1 MVANLMLGQQ
11 LEHHHNESTY
21 YSTVHKR
28 DINLDAFATFLQD
41 ECKESSLVEVREQLY
56 YIKHKNAITKV
67 ANGEKLW
74 TSLIPCVKDLR
85 EFIEDV
91 VLGIASNQQ
100 FVELSIKEVQNVVC
114 QNRSAATK
122 SIIGI
127 TRAYLNREKAAH
139 VAEELK
145 THRLHANQYTEEGI
159 KGVRQ
164 MKFKSK
170 EEDLESRFIA
180 KNSIKTI
187 ALIKCITHLNETEST
202 EDEARISRLATNL
215 KTQQESYQRKLDKAK
230 KKKYDEGRLTKRKMN
245 DSQKRRDA
253 DETDISKGQIQF
265 TKLQKKH
272 IEGVKE
278 ELVAR
283 NHGLT
288 GDHNITQL
296 KKILKLAV
304 ESTDGKQVA

>member
-1 MVANLMLGQQ
+1 MCI
-11 LEHHHNESTY
+11 
-21 YSTVHKR
+21 R
-28 DINLDAFATFLQD
+28 D
-41 ECKESSLVEVREQLY
+41 R
-56 YIKHKNAITKV
+56 
-67 ANGEKLW
+67 
-74 TSLIPCVKDLR
+74 
-85 EFIEDV
+85 
-91 VLGIASNQQ
+91 
-100 FVELSIKEVQNVVC
+100 
-114 QNRSAATK
+114 
-122 SIIGI
+122 
-127 TRAYLNREKAAH
+127 
-139 VAEELK
+139 
-145 THRLHANQYTEEGI
+145 
-159 KGVRQ
+159 
-164 MKFKSK
+164 
-170 EEDLESRFIA
+170 
-180 KNSIKTI
+180 
-187 ALIKCITHLNETEST
+187 CITHLNETEST

-288 GDHNITQL
+288 NDLNITQL

-304 ESTDGKQVA
+304 ESTDGEEYDKSFHPRKDKLHSQFEHSILYADRNRPR